1 MCISVFWLETGVLFR
16 VNVFFL
22 LLLGGFDVILMCKC
36 IQIQMFRE
44 LSLSRFWLGRKGC
57 GRKILKEMVCQGC
70 RGKIAGICHEWPLK
84 S

>member
-1 MCISVFWLETGVLFR
+1 MYIPFWSETGVLFR

-22 LLLGGFDVILMCKC
+22 HLLGGFDVMLMC

-57 GRKILKEMVCQGC
+57 
-70 RGKIAGICHEWPLK
+70 